1 MARDGDLQ
9 GYSRVDALRYAYMA
23 TEHELL
29 GRGDEAF
36 GRLMYEP
43 IAARAK
49 QGHAPPVPRP
59 HQALW

>member
-1 MARDGDLQ
+1 M
-9 GYSRVDALRYAYMA
+9 RYAYMA